1 MIRGMRHRSALTAL
15 SALAAA
21 AALVPLVLG
30 AAPPEW
36 PRFRGPLGNP
46 VSTGRLPDTWSKTEN
61 VEWKAAIP
69 GRGWSSPI
77 VSGNRVFV
85 TAAVTDGPSKQPQIG
100 TQYSNEYVAELQKQG
115 LSNQEIE
122 ARVVARDFELPNEV
136 TLHYWLYCVDLKTGK
151 LSWKQE
157 YHAGHPPGG
166 RHRKNSFA
174 SETPVTDGSFVYVYA
189 TNLGL
194 WAYDMKGRLAW
205 KTPLENYPVYGDF
218 GTGASPVLAGNLLVV
233 NHDNEKQQFIAAF
246 DKKTGKEVWR
256 TNRDLRAGTSAA
268 ARRSGWSTPFV
279 WSAAGRT
286 EIVTIGPG
294 FAVSYDL
301 AGQELWRLPGM
312 GGGPIP
318 SPYAWGGLLYLNG
331 GSGGPIAAVKP
342 GAAGTLAPGPDDKPS
357 EHVAWSVP
365 RAGTYLPTQLTYEGA
380 LYALTDTGILSRYD
394 AATGKLGYRSRIEG
408 GVAFTSSPWASDGK
422 IFCLNEEGKTFV
434 IAAGEKYE
442 LLKVND
448 LDEFALATP
457 ALVNDRLL
465 LRTETQ
471 LYSIRQRR

>member
-1 MIRGMRHRSALTAL
+1 MHHRSRLVAAGIASVVAT
-15 SALAAA
+15 LAPFMFA
-21 AALVPLVLG
+21 

-46 VSTGRLPDTWSKTEN
+46 VSAVRLPDAWSKTQN

-77 VSGNRVFV
+77 VSGDRVFL
-85 TAAVTDGPSKQPQIG
+85 TAATTDGPSKKPQIG
-100 TQYSNEYVAELQKQG
+100 VQYSNEYIAELQKQG
-115 LSNQEIE
+115 LPEQEIE
-122 ARVVARDFELPNEV
+122 AKVVARDFELPGEV

-151 LSWKQE
+151 LNWKRE
-157 YHAGHPPGG
+157 YHSGRPPGG

-174 SETPVTDGSFVYVYA
+174 SETPVTDGTRVYVYA

-246 DKKTGKEVWR
+246 DKQTGKEVWR
-256 TNRDLRAGTSAA
+256 TNRDLRANTSAA

-279 WSAAGRT
+279 WTAAGRT

-301 AGQELWRLPGM
+301 AGRELWRLPGM

-318 SPYAWGGLLYLNG
+318 SPYAWGDLLYLNG
-331 GSGGPIAAVKP
+331 GSGGALAAVKP
-342 GAAGTLAPGPDDKPS
+342 GAAGTLAAGTPDAPGG
-357 EHVAWSVP
+357 HVAWSVP
-365 RAGTYLPTQLTYEGA
+365 RAGTYLPTQVAYDGA
-380 LYALTDTGILSRYD
+380 LYSLTDTGILSRYD
-394 AATGKLGYRSRIEG
+394 AATGTLGYRARIEG
-408 GVAFTSSPWASDGK
+408 GVAFTASPWASDGK
-422 IFCLNEEGKTFV
+422 VFCLNEEGKTFV
-434 IAAGEKYE
+434 ITAGDTYG
-442 LLKVND
+442 LLRMNE
-448 LDEFALATP
+448 EFALATP
-457 ALVNDRLL
+457 ALVGDRLL

-471 LYSIRQRR
+471 LYSIRERR